1 MSDILLNQ
9 TRVLT
14 PDEVSRMTEQMSGN
28 HSILFLAQLYTGM
41 RYEEFKR
48 FSVHPEWYDKDRK
61 LIRLT
66 REAIR
71 KQKVVQKERS
81 VMLSNPGNFVIT
93 HMLKV
98 RKGLYVPQ
106 RASWNESLKGYAV
119 KAGINPA
126 GITGKMLRKT
136 WESWLFTTRPQMAQ
150 FILSSQGHTSGICIG
165 HYLGIGFT
173 SAEKVE
179 IEKHIIGWGE

>member
-1 MSDILLNQ
+1 MSEILVNQ

-14 PDEVSRMTEQMSGN
+14 PDEVSKITEQMGGS

-48 FSVHPEWYDKDRK
+48 FCNHPEWYDKDRK

-66 REAIR
+66 RDAIR

-81 VMLSNPGNFVIT
+81 VILSNPGNFVIS
-93 HMLKV
+93 HMIKE
-98 RKGLYVPQ
+98 RRNIYVPA
-106 RASWNESLKGYAV
+106 RASWNESLKHYAK

-126 GITGKMLRKT
+126 GISGKMLRKT
-136 WESWLFTTRPQMAQ
+136 WESWLFTTRPQMAHI
-150 FILSSQGHTSGICIG
+150 ILSSQGHTSGICIG
-165 HYLGIGFT
+165 HYLGLGFT

-179 IEKHIIGWGE
+179 IEKHITGWGE

>member
-1 MSDILLNQ
+1 MAEILLNQ

-14 PDEVSRMTEQMSGN
+14 PNEVTQMDEQMSGG

-48 FSVHPEWYDKDRK
+48 FSNHPEWYDKDRK

-66 REAIR
+66 RDAI
-71 KQKVVQKERS
+71 KKEKVVQKERS
-81 VMLSNPGNFVIT
+81 VLLSNPGSFVIST
-93 HMLKV
+93 FIKE
-98 RKGLYVPQ
+98 RKRIRVPL
-106 RASWNESLKGYAV
+106 RASWNESLKLYAS

-150 FILSSQGHTSGICIG
+150 IILSSQGHTSAVCIG
-165 HYLGIGFT
+165 HYLGLGFT
-173 SAEKVE
+173 KDERE
-179 IEKHIIGWGE
+179 QIERHVAGWNE